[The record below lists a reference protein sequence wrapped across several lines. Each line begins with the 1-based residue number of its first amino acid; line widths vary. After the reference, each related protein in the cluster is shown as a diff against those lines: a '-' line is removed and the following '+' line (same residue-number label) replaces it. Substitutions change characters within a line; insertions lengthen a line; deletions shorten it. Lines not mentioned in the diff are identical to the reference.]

1 MKALADQGYMTV
13 EVHKEA
19 QTLYDY
25 CGKPRPQK
33 EGRPVGDAYG
43 ILEQPKVPT
52 EVWKATVIVR
62 RKFVGGAA
70 NDVGFIK
77 NSKGYYEA
85 IISDYDSNKH
95 NAAWMTN
102 LTKAYAKHGL
112 IKQAGRMGMTFIGQK
127 LDTKGR
133 PQLQFA
139 VAR

>member
-1 MKALADQGYMTV
+1 MSAYQRQSTKYKDEACLVKALADQGYMTV

-33 EGRPVGDAYG
+33 
-43 ILEQPKVPT
+43 
-52 EVWKATVIVR
+52 ATVIVR
-62 RKFVGGAA
+62 RQFVGGAA